1 MRTLKGLAQITIWAS
16 LGLAVLALIAF
27 VVEMAAEAPVL
38 VQGFIIFGLVF
49 LVSRLLALK

>member
-27 VVEMAAEAPVL
+27 VIEMMAEAPVL
-38 VQGFIIFGLVF
+38 VQGFIVF
-49 LVSRLLALK
+49 AVVFVVSRLMTLK

>member
-38 VQGFIIFGLVF
+38 VPGFIIFGLVF